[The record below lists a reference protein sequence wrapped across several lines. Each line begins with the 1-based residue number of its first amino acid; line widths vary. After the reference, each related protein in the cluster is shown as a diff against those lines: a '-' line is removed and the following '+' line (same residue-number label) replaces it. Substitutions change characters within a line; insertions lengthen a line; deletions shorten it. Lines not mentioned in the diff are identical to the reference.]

1 MKGGWVKIMDDIIP
15 HDIDMLRDML
25 HTSIVNNEDLNS
37 DYILKL
43 SQELDKLIV
52 AEYRKQ
58 LNTNNE

>member
-1 MKGGWVKIMDDIIP
+1 MDDIIP
-15 HDIDMLRDML
+15 YDIDMLRDKL
-25 HTSIVNNEDLNS
+25 HLAIVNNEELNS

-52 AEYRKQ
+52 AEYKKQ

>member
-1 MKGGWVKIMDDIIP
+1 MDDIIP
-15 HDIDMLRDML
+15 YDIDMLRDKL
-25 HTSIVNNEDLNS
+25 HIAIVNNEELLNS

-52 AEYRKQ
+52 AEYKKQ

>member
-1 MKGGWVKIMDDIIP
+1 MD
-15 HDIDMLRDML
+15 DIDMLRDML
-25 HTSIVNNEDLNS
+25 HTAIVNTEELNS

>member
-25 HTSIVNNEDLNS
+25 HAAIVNNEDLNS

-58 LNTNNE
+58 LNVNNE

>member
-1 MKGGWVKIMDDIIP
+1 MAKIMDDIIP
-15 HDIDMLRDML
+15 YDIDMLRDKL
-25 HTSIVNNEDLNS
+25 HIAIVNNEELLNS

-52 AEYRKQ
+52 AEYKKQ